1 MGIVTAGEYMA
12 DRKRGTKKKK
22 QGEKRQY
29 FLTILFTLLAL
40 AGMVIY
46 NFITFYSNAVSDMIA
61 VGESSL
67 AQESEQLKGYLSKGM
82 DVLQVTAIAV
92 EYMMQDGADSEEIE
106 AFLVEESERYKQDI
120 DPNFTG
126 IYGVFRGD
134 YIDGIGWVP
143 DEDYV
148 PEERVWY
155 LEAVDAGGEPTVV
168 SPYLDAQT
176 DTIMMSVS
184 QLLYDHESVISFDIV
199 LDQIQIITQ
208 DVKLNDMGYGFIIDR
223 AGLVVAHTDSAE
235 RGKNYL
241 RDSEMNTLL
250 VEVYERQGETFKAR
264 IYGEECTV
272 FTDNVMDD
280 WYVVMIVSNTKLY
293 ESIRRIMVR
302 NAVVCIGVFGLI
314 LYFCTLAF
322 KRIRIHMRNEEES
335 RKNVEKTNETILRTL
350 ARAIDA
356 KDRYTNGHSQRVAK
370 YAAEIAKRMGK
381 DQDYQE
387 KIYRAGL
394 LHDIGKIHIPDA
406 IINKPARLTEEEFA
420 YIKLHPVSGFY
431 ILRDIQG
438 NDMIAQGAKWHHERY
453 DGNGYPNGLVG
464 EDIPEVARIIGVA
477 DAYDAMTSNRS
488 YRQVMP
494 QEKVREEI
502 EKGRGLQFD
511 PGVADVMLRMMD
523 EDKDYEMRHQSGP
536 QLNILAVDD
545 EQESLEQIENALK
558 DEPDY
563 KIYKE
568 KSGRAALKLMKQ
580 IPMDMVLLDRQ
591 MPGMDGLAVYRQ
603 IREQM
608 DLDVPI
614 IFLTSDK
621 SGKTIEQ
628 LNELDAEGYLVKPF
642 MPQVLLE
649 ILHSVLQENDGER

>member
-1 MGIVTAGEYMA
+1 MITGEYMTHT
-12 DRKRGTKKKK
+12 KRGTKKKK
-22 QGEKRQY
+22 QGEKSQY

-46 NFITFYSNAVSDMIA
+46 NFVTFYSNAVSDMIA

-67 AQESEQLKGYLSKGM
+67 SQESEQLKGYLTKGM

-92 EYMMQDGADSEEIE
+92 EYMMQGGADSEEIE

-126 IYGVFRGD
+126 IYGVFDGK

-155 LEAVDAGGEPTVV
+155 LEAVDAGGTPTVV

-176 DTIMMSVS
+176 NTIMMSVS
-184 QLLYDHESVISFDIV
+184 QLLYDRKSVISFDIV

-241 RDSEMNTLL
+241 RDSEMNALL

-264 IYGEECTV
+264 IYGEDCTV

-280 WYVVMIVSNTKLY
+280 WYVVMVVSNTKLY

-302 NAVVCIGVFGLI
+302 NAFVCIGVFGLI

-381 DQDYQE
+381 DADYQE

-494 QEKVREEI
+494 QEKVRGEI
-502 EKGRGLQFD
+502 EKGKGFQFD
-511 PGVADVMLRMMD
+511 PKVADVMLQMMD
-523 EDKDYEMRHQSGP
+523 EDKEYEMRHQSGP

-545 EQESLEQIENALK
+545 EPESLEQIENALK

-563 KIYKE
+563 TVYKE
-568 KSGRAALKLMKQ
+568 KSGRTALKRMRQ
-580 IPMDMVLLDRQ
+580 VPMDMVLLDRQ
-591 MPGMDGLAVYRQ
+591 MPGMDGLAVYRY
-603 IREQM
+603 IRDQM
-608 DLDVPI
+608 DSDVPI

-649 ILHSVLQENDGER
+649 MLHSILQEKEGER

>member
-1 MGIVTAGEYMA
+1 MGKTGKEP
-12 DRKRGTKKKK
+12 KKKK
-22 QGEKRQY
+22 RKEKSQY
-29 FLTILFTLLAL
+29 FLTILFTLIAL
-40 AGMVIY
+40 AGMVVY
-46 NFITFYSNAVSDMIA
+46 NFVTFYSNAVSDMIA

-67 AQESEQLKGYLSKGM
+67 SQESEQVKGYLTKGM

-92 EYMMQDGADSEEIE
+92 EYMMQGGADTEEIE
-106 AFLVEESERYKQDI
+106 AFLVEESERYKQEI
-120 DPNFTG
+120 DSNFTG

-143 DEDYV
+143 DADYV
-148 PEERVWY
+148 PQERVWY
-155 LEAVDAGGEPTVV
+155 LEAMDAGGAPTVV

-176 DTIMMSVS
+176 NTVMMSVS
-184 QLLYDHESVISFDIV
+184 QMLYDNESVISFDIV

-223 AGLVVAHTDSAE
+223 AGLVVAHTDSSE

-250 VEVYERQGETFKAR
+250 IEVYERQGETFKAE
-264 IYGEECTV
+264 IYEEDCTV
-272 FTDNVMDD
+272 FTENVMDD

-293 ESIRRIMVR
+293 ESIRHIMIR
-302 NAVVCIGVFGLI
+302 NALVCIGVFGLI

-322 KRIRIHMRNEEES
+322 RRIRIHMRNEEES
-335 RKNVEKTNETILRTL
+335 RKNLERTNETILRTL

-356 KDRYTNGHSQRVAK
+356 KDPYTKGHSQRVAK
-370 YAAEIAKRMGK
+370 YAAEIAGRMGK
-381 DQDYQE
+381 DRDYQE
-387 KIYRAGL
+387 KIYHAGL

-406 IINKPARLTEEEFA
+406 IINKPTRLTDEEFA

-438 NDMIAQGAKWHHERY
+438 NDMIAQGAKWHHERI

-464 EDIPEVARIIGVA
+464 KDIPEVARIIGVA

-494 QEKVREEI
+494 QEKVRAEI
-502 EKGRGLQFD
+502 AKGRGSQFD
-511 PGVADVMLRMMD
+511 VEIADVMLQMMD
-523 EDKDYEMRHQSGP
+523 EDTEYEMKHQAGP
-536 QLNILAVDD
+536 RMNILVVDD
-545 EQESLEQIENALK
+545 EQESLDQVADALK
-558 DEPDY
+558 DEQNY
-563 KIYKE
+563 MVYEE
-568 KSGRAALKLMKQ
+568 KSGESALMRMKETA
-580 IPMDMVLLDRQ
+580 MDLVLLDRQ
-591 MPGMDGLAVYRQ
+591 MPGMNGLDVYRE
-603 IREQM
+603 IRERM
-608 DLDVPI
+608 NSDVPI

-621 SGKTIEQ
+621 SGRTIEQ

-649 ILHSVLQENDGER
+649 ILHSVLQEKESER

>member
-1 MGIVTAGEYMA
+1 MGKSGKEP
-12 DRKRGTKKKK
+12 KKKK
-22 QGEKRQY
+22 RKEKSQY
-29 FLTILFTLLAL
+29 FLTILFTLIAL
-40 AGMVIY
+40 AGMVVY
-46 NFITFYSNAVSDMIA
+46 NFVTFYSNAVSDMIA

-67 AQESEQLKGYLSKGM
+67 SQESEQLKGYLTKGM

-92 EYMMQDGADSEEIE
+92 EYMMQRGADTEEIE

-126 IYGVFRGD
+126 IYGLFRGD

-148 PEERVWY
+148 PQERVWY
-155 LEAVDAGGEPTVV
+155 QEAVDAGGEPTVV

-176 DTIMMSVS
+176 NTVMMSVS
-184 QLLYDHESVISFDIV
+184 QLLYDNESVISFDIV

-223 AGLVVAHTDSAE
+223 AGLVVAHTDSSE

-250 VEVYERQGETFKAR
+250 IEVYERQGETFKAE
-264 IYGEECTV
+264 IYGEDCTV
-272 FTDNVMDD
+272 FTENVMDD

-293 ESIRRIMVR
+293 ESIRHIMER
-302 NAVVCIGVFGLI
+302 NALVCIGVFGLI

-322 KRIRIHMRNEEES
+322 RRIRIHMRNEEES
-335 RKNVEKTNETILRTL
+335 RKNVERTNETILRTL

-356 KDRYTNGHSQRVAK
+356 KDPYTKGHSQRVAK
-370 YAAEIAKRMGK
+370 YAAEIAGRMGK
-381 DQDYQE
+381 DQEFQE
-387 KIYRAGL
+387 KIYHAGL

-406 IINKPARLTEEEFA
+406 IINKPARLTDEEFA

-464 EDIPEVARIIGVA
+464 KDIPEVARIIGVA

-494 QEKVREEI
+494 QEKVRAEI
-502 EKGRGLQFD
+502 VKGRGSQFD
-511 PGVADVMLRMMD
+511 AEIADVMLQMMD
-523 EDKDYEMRHQSGP
+523 EDTEYEMKHQAGP
-536 QLNILAVDD
+536 RMNILAVDD
-545 EQESLEQIENALK
+545 EQDSLDQVVDALK
-558 DEPDY
+558 EEQNY
-563 KIYKE
+563 MVYVE
-568 KSGRAALKLMKQ
+568 KSGVSALTRMRETA
-580 IPMDMVLLDRQ
+580 MDLVLLDRQ
-591 MPGMDGLAVYRQ
+591 MPGMDGLDVYRE

-608 DLDVPI
+608 NSDVPI

-621 SGKTIEQ
+621 SGRTIEQ

-649 ILHSVLQENDGER
+649 ILHSVLQEKESER